1 MFHLPGLTLRG
12 GFSAFAFIL
21 ATAALLACG
30 MLVASSAVL
39 MHLNTEMAS
48 NLESVRDTQEVKIDL
63 LEHARATQPA
73 AVEALETDM
82 LTQLDNERGAVRGP
96 FEQRLLDEAQDQ
108 VHSYLE
114 HQTESSRV
122 AAYDAVDALVRENAI
137 QAERARHAAIGWTVA
152 TTVIGGSVAALLAL
166 ATATALW
173 WLRSYGISPM
183 LSISEAMGRFARGE
197 RSARANVSGA
207 AELREVATRFNEMA
221 SKLAAERESELTF
234 YAGVAHDLRTPLT
247 SVKLAVGMIRPDRP
261 LPPEDRMRSLIS
273 RIGKQVAS
281 LERMIGDVADL
292 SSVETGRLELRL
304 QETDL
309 AHVVREALD
318 ALDAEASSR
327 VRFSASGS
335 SPVRVDPMRLSQVV
349 HNLTSNALKYS
360 PPDRPVEVRV
370 TSSGDVASLEVRD
383 EGPGISHEDLQRVFE
398 PFRRVGLERAKI
410 AGSGLGLFVSRQIV
424 EAHHGRIEVDST
436 LGRGSTF
443 RVLLPLAQPARSAE
457 LG

>member
-1 MFHLPGLTLRG
+1 
-12 GFSAFAFIL
+12 
-21 ATAALLACG
+21 
-30 MLVASSAVL
+30 
-39 MHLNTEMAS
+39 MHLNTDMAA

-63 LEHARATQPA
+63 LEHARTTNPI
-73 AVEALETDM
+73 VLRKIETDM
-82 LTQLDNERGAVRGP
+82 LAQLDAERGVVSPGV
-96 FEQRLLDEAQDQ
+96 EEHLLAEAQDE
-108 VHSYLE
+108 VHSYIE
-114 HQTESSRV
+114 HQTETSRS
-122 AAYDAVDALVRENAI
+122 AAYDAVDALVRENSI
-137 QAERARHAAIGWTVA
+137 QAANARNAAIHWTVT
-152 TTVIGGSVAALLAL
+152 TTVIGVTVAALLAL

-173 WLRSYGISPM
+173 WLRSYVISPM
-183 LSISEAMGRFARGE
+183 LSISAAMGRFARGD
-197 RSARANVSGA
+197 RAARAGVSGA
-207 AELREVATRFNEMA
+207 AELREVATRFNQMA
-221 SKLAAERESELTF
+221 ATLAAERESELTF

-261 LPPEDRMRSLIS
+261 LPPEDRMRSLLS

-292 SSVETGRLELRL
+292 SSAETGRLELRL

-318 ALDAEASSR
+318 ALDTDAVVR
-327 VRFSASGS
+327 VRFTASGS
-335 SPVRVDPMRLSQVV
+335 TPVRVDPMRLGQVV

-370 TSSGDVASLEVRD
+370 SAVGDVATLEVRD
-383 EGPGISHEDLQRVFE
+383 EGPGISHDDLQRVFE

-436 LGRGSTF
+436 LGRGSIF
-443 RVLLPLAQPARSAE
+443 RVLLPLAQPAHAAE
-457 LG
+457 TGSEAGKQRPLR